1 MSELGLM
8 NSAGHRKRRRRRDRP
23 GGRRRR
29 RRGGGAVAVV
39 LSLAVVVGVV
49 IAVYLGA
56 RSLLGGLFQ
65 EAEDYT
71 GSGSGEV
78 VVEVQEGDSLRVIA
92 DRLVADD
99 VVASTS
105 AFVAAAEASPDARN
119 IQPGSYAMRSQMSAD
134 SAVEVLTD
142 PSQRA
147 VVPVNVPEGLRVSRT
162 LDELAEGAEMN
173 PAELE
178 AAASNAE
185 AIGLP
190 PYAAENPEGFLFPA
204 TYEVQPSTD
213 AVELLSIMV
222 DRYAEAAADV
232 DLEARAEAMG
242 RTPMEVLTVAS
253 IIEREV
259 YREQDLAN
267 VADVVYNRL
276 DGQCDDVPERR
287 LQMDSTI
294 HYAVD
299 DYSTVFTTDR
309 QRQVDS
315 PYNTYVNSGLPPGP
329 IASPGEAALNAAAN
343 PSGEDFCFFATVNLD
358 TGETRFA
365 VHESGHERNVARL
378 QAYCEGSDRC

>member
-1 MSELGLM
+1 
-8 NSAGHRKRRRRRDRP
+8 
-23 GGRRRR
+23 
-29 RRGGGAVAVV
+29 VV
-39 LSLAVVVGVV
+39 LSLAVVIGVLV
-49 IAVYLGA
+49 AAYLGA
-56 RSLLGGLFQ
+56 RSLLGNVFQ

-78 VVEVQEGDSLRVIA
+78 VIEVQQGDSLRAIA

-105 AFVAAAEASPDARN
+105 AFVSAAEASPDARN
-119 IQPGSYAMRSQMSAD
+119 IQPGSYTMRSQMSAD

-147 VVPVNVPEGLRVSRT
+147 VVPVNVPEGLRVSQT
-162 LDELAEGAEMN
+162 LGELAEDAEMD

-178 AAASNAE
+178 AAASDAE

-204 TYEVQPSTD
+204 TYKVQPSTD
-213 AVELLSIMV
+213 PVEVLSMMV
-222 DRYAEAAADV
+222 DRYTQAAESV

-259 YREQDLAN
+259 HREQDLAS

-276 DGQCDDVPERR
+276 DGQCDDIPERQ

-299 DYSTVFTTDR
+299 DYSTVFTTDQ

-343 PSGEDFCFFATVNLD
+343 PGGEDFCFFATVNLD

-378 QAYCEGSDRC
+378 QAYCQESDRC